1 MGWVAKVGKR
11 YQIVIPK
18 EIRKA
23 LGIKE
28 GDWVL
33 FEIEGD
39 EIRVRKL
46 RNFLELEGSLK
57 GKSLSPEEIRE
68 EAAEEIARDVL

>member
-1 MGWVAKVGKR
+1 MSAIARVSRR
-11 YQIVIPK
+11 YQVVIPR

-28 GDWVL
+28 GDKIL

-39 EIRVRKL
+39 EIRIRKL

-57 GKSLSPEEIRE
+57 GKSLSPEVVRDRAE
-68 EAAEEIARDVL
+68 EEIAKDAL